1 MTVSQVAASG
11 LQLFAK
17 RDDAMVLL
25 AAGGGDKV
33 RLIRSAFELGLC
45 NAFITDNE
53 TALALL

>member
-1 MTVSQVAASG
+1 MAASG